1 MSLMMRA
8 IKGLT
13 RPMLVLF
20 AMLMC
25 SSSSVNAELPHAVV
39 AEKPAKGP
47 AVKVAQGFMIP
58 YNAKIP
64 GTDVTY
70 KMIPIPSGIVQL
82 GSPASEEYREASEGP
97 QVEVEIKPFW
107 MSQYELTWAEYK
119 AYMEVHDVFKGFE
132 THGMRKITEKHEK
145 LIISAPSNLYDPS
158 FTFVNGEALDLPAVS
173 MSQYAAQQ
181 YTKWLS
187 LMSERFYRLPTEAEW
202 EHACR
207 AGTKTAY
214 SFDGKVENLDDYAWH
229 YGNAEETTH
238 AVGEKR
244 PNPWGLHDMHGNV
257 AEWVLDAMNDDGY
270 MALKKIQAKRL
281 TVEQALI
288 KSDKLY
294 PRVCKGGYYD
304 TDAGS
309 CRSASRLASSDDEWR
324 QEDPNIPLSPW
335 WFTSGPSLGVGMRII
350 RPLSEPTSEK
360 REQYWQAATEGI
372 RFDVEYRIDEEG
384 RGARGFVDPELPQ
397 ATNNLQSKQ

>member
-1 MSLMMRA
+1 
-8 IKGLT
+8 
-13 RPMLVLF
+13 
-20 AMLMC
+20 
-25 SSSSVNAELPHAVV
+25 
-39 AEKPAKGP
+39 
-47 AVKVAQGFMIP
+47 
-58 YNAKIP
+58 
-64 GTDVTY
+64 
-70 KMIPIPSGIVQL
+70 
-82 GSPASEEYREASEGP
+82 
-97 QVEVEIKPFW
+97 
-107 MSQYELTWAEYK
+107 
-119 AYMEVHDVFKGFE
+119 
-132 THGMRKITEKHEK
+132 MRKITEKHEK

-173 MSQYAAQQ
+173 MSQYAAKQ

-257 AEWVLDAMNDDGY
+257 AEWVLDAMNDDGFT
-270 MALKKIQAKRL
+270 ALKKIQAKRL

-304 TDAGS
+304 TDAVS

-350 RPLSEPTSEK
+350 RPLSEPTSAK